1 MGTVEVVAGAVTFIA
16 GIFTL
21 VSIYRRMA
29 LRFLRFITWIL
40 IVTSMM
46 QIVAGVMVYKGSIE
60 EHWNYKLSVLITAGI
75 ARCLHQTG
83 VLVIIWFLTFKY
95 WETAN

>member
-1 MGTVEVVAGAVTFIA
+1 MVFLNNQLVGTVEVIAGSITFIA

-46 QIVAGVMVYKGSIE
+46 QIVGGVMMYKGSIDD
-60 EHWNYKLSVLITAGI
+60 HKKYRLPLLITAGM
-75 ARCLHQTG
+75 ARCLH
-83 VLVIIWFLTFKY
+83 
-95 WETAN
+95 